1 MKAALALIVIYV
13 GTFLVAIQGASNTS
27 VEASEQ
33 TGSQENASIDPA
45 KEKDIR
51 SLMELTG
58 VRETIKESAS
68 AAADQY
74 RQKVVETATS
84 SDRAQVFTDAYLA
97 DFQKKFDTDAVTGQL
112 AGIYGKHFTD
122 DEIKGLVEFYNS
134 PLGQKLAAEMP
145 KISRESQRTAE
156 MAGIRA
162 ARLAWQ
168 DLRAEY
174 PNTGESVRG
183 TVTQHRTAS
192 VSTHRQAAGVQ
203 QASADP
209 Q

>member
-1 MKAALALIVIYV
+1 
-13 GTFLVAIQGASNTS
+13 

-51 SLMELTG
+51 FLMELTG
-58 VRETIKESAS
+58 TRETIKESAS

-74 RQKVVETATS
+74 RQKVVETATN

-97 DFQKKFDTDAVTGQL
+97 DFQKKFDTEAVTGQL
-112 AGIYGKHFTD
+112 VGIYGKHFTD
-122 DEIKGLVEFYNS
+122 DEIKSLVEFYNS

-156 MAGIRA
+156 MASTQA

-174 PNTGESVRG
+174 SNAGGGARG
-183 TVTQHRTAS
+183 TVAQHRNAS
-192 VSTHRQAAGVQ
+192 VSTHQQAVGVQ